1 MIILVCC
8 HDICWSTWSQCKY
21 VLIKRTK
28 GGWLLLSNAL
38 YIYTDIP
45 LQLHIHA
52 LHIHAL
58 HIHSCLCQHVCTPL
72 PSWRILADLIIWVFF
87 LLFNKTRTSVVSN
100 FTAVGIKELIIRVQ
114 DTPDVQMNRYID
126 IHELNARV
134 PHLPERQN
142 HDVHVN
148 T

>member
-1 MIILVCC
+1 MSACVYPPAIMTNTSRPNYLF
-8 HDICWSTWSQCKY
+8 
-21 VLIKRTK
+21 
-28 GGWLLLSNAL
+28 
-38 YIYTDIP
+38 
-45 LQLHIHA
+45 
-52 LHIHAL
+52 
-58 HIHSCLCQHVCTPL
+58 
-72 PSWRILADLIIWVFF
+72 FF